1 MKRIFRYIS
10 IAAVAATSLSCED
23 FDLGESFL
31 QKPPS
36 VDITIDTVFSTAEY
50 ARRVLWN
57 SYDKL
62 PFGFP
67 IEGRKTVMNKGTV
80 EGLTDLA
87 HTAVNDSGE
96 RQVYY
101 PGRYSADI
109 ENGNISTST
118 VSKYRFTEFGA
129 WDGIRHAW
137 LFYENVDR
145 VPDMDQSEKNRL
157 KAEAKIL
164 VAIFYADMFRHY
176 GGLPLLDH
184 SVDIEE
190 TDLPLRSTVEA
201 TVDFI
206 VGLCDDAIACEDL
219 PWSLS
224 ESEVSNWAGRV
235 TKASA
240 CGLKVRVLLFAASP
254 LFNSDE
260 PYWPGEAADKH
271 LTWYGNYDVQRWQ
284 DAADAAEDFF
294 KRMSRDGF
302 YKLVELG
309 DYSTTS
315 YREAYREAYYRR
327 GSTEMLISSHRNYYR
342 MTQEPLILQ
351 SIRWGGFCPT
361 KEYFDMFPMAD
372 GTDFDWNDPEM
383 KVRPFDN
390 RDPRLS
396 ETMYLDGDDYRG
408 RPVELCPANPA
419 DPVNYPAGIH
429 IGTAPFD
436 NISFQNGFGLYKYTL
451 DRGGSLYN
459 SRQCIWPLLRLAEIY
474 LSYAEALNELGDTRT
489 AYTYINAVRNRVGI
503 GNLREGLDR
512 DAFREAVLR
521 ERACEFGWEEVRFFD
536 LIRWKRADIFSKH
549 LHGMKIYKNKNTGEY
564 LCEEYRLE
572 ERSWQKPGGFTAS
585 YYLSAFPSDEVNKG
599 YGLIQN
605 PGWE

>member
-1 MKRIFRYIS
+1 MKRIIRCIS
-10 IAAVAATSLSCED
+10 VVVLGVMSLSCED
-23 FDLGESFL
+23 FDLGQSFL

-36 VDITIDTVFSTAEY
+36 VDITIDTVFSNAEY

-62 PFGFP
+62 PFGLP
-67 IEGRKTVMNKGTV
+67 ITGRKTVMNKGTI

-109 ENGNISTST
+109 ENGAISTSV

-145 VPDMDQSEKNRL
+145 VPDMTESEKNRL

-164 VAIFYADMFRHY
+164 VAVFYADMFRHY

-184 SVDIEE
+184 SIDIDEE
-190 TDLPLRSTVEA
+190 NLPVRSTVEE
-201 TVDFI
+201 TVNFI
-206 VGLCDDAIACEDL
+206 VKLCDDAIACEDL
-219 PWSLS
+219 PWALPAG
-224 ESEVSNWAGRV
+224 EVSNWAGRM

-254 LFNSDE
+254 LFNSAE
-260 PYWPGEAADKH
+260 PYYPGEASDKR
-271 LTWYGNYDVQRWQ
+271 LTWYGNYDEQRWR

-294 KRMSRDGF
+294 RRMEENGF
-302 YKLVELG
+302 YKLVEVG

-315 YREAYREAYYRR
+315 YREAFREAYYAR
-327 GSTEMLISSHRNYYR
+327 GCSEMLISSHRNYYR
-342 MTQEPLILQ
+342 MNEEPLIMQ

-372 GTDFDWNDPEM
+372 GSDFDWDLYGKN
-383 KVRPFDN
+383 PFVN
-390 RDPRLS
+390 RDPRLA
-396 ETMYLDGDDYRG
+396 ETILLDGDDYRG
-408 RPVELCPANPA
+408 TPVETFTENPA
-419 DPVNYPAGIH
+419 DPVNYPKGRH
-429 IGTAPFD
+429 IGSWPFD
-436 NISFQNGFGLYKYTL
+436 AISFENGFGLYKFAL
-451 DRGGSLYN
+451 DRAGSLFN
-459 SRQCIWPLLRLAEIY
+459 SRQCIWPVLRLAEIY
-474 LSYAEALNELGDTRT
+474 LSYAEALNELGETDR
-489 AYTYINAVRNRVGI
+489 AYDYVNPVRNRVG
-503 GNLREGLDR
+503 LPDLAEGIDKEE
-512 DAFREAVLR
+512 FREAILR

-536 LIRWKRADIFSKH
+536 LIRWKREDIFTRH
-549 LHGMKIYKNKNTGEY
+549 LHGLRIYRHKDTGEY
-564 LCEEYRLE
+564 LCEPYQLE
-572 ERSWQKPGGFTAS
+572 ERAWQKPGGFSARC
-585 YYLSAFPSDEVNKG
+585 YLSAFPSDEVNKG
-599 YGLIQN
+599 YGMIQN